1 MKKFILII
9 VLLLPF
15 KSYSQ
20 GDIYPIETTFGGGIG
35 FSVMILNLN
44 ELPGEEIITRMGL
57 DVDKIDYN
65 RMTFFGGE
73 GFAQMS
79 GPWRLGGYAGFGSV
93 QTSNVFDIYYYEPK
107 NLSFNNGKVLAKCVK
122 IQVSNNQINP
132 IKKIKKVDL
141 NLLKVK
147 VLLIRNEPPF
157 DQQYINTTFMLDQIS
172 NKIKIVNNPKSIR
185 DVHEK
190 LFSLKFIKYMPPT
203 LISENSDE
211 IKSFIQK
218 YKKIVIKPV
227 EGYGGSDVSLI
238 KKFKKKIINKYFKK
252 YNHVVIQK
260 FLGEIS
266 KGDKRI
272 FIINGKIK
280 GAISRIPKKGSF
292 LSNMSKGAE
301 PKRINVNTKELRIS
315 KIIAKELK
323 KIIFTLLE

>member
-1 MKKFILII
+1 MKKKILAI
-9 VLLLPF
+9 
-15 KSYSQ
+15 Q
-20 GDIYPIETTFGGGIG
+20 G
-35 FSVMILNLN
+35 S
-44 ELPGEEIITRMGL
+44 EINRIN
-57 DVDKIDYN
+57 YN
-65 RMTFFGGE
+65 TDTSLFLALE
-73 GFAQMS
+73 AQK
-79 GPWRLGGYAGFGSV
+79 RK
-93 QTSNVFDIYYYEPK
+93 FDIYYYEPK

-238 KKFKKKIINKYFKK
+238 KKFNKKIINKYFKK

-272 FIINGKIK
+272 FIIDGKIK
-280 GAISRIPKKGSF
+280 GAISRVPKQGSF
-292 LSNMSKGAE
+292 LSNMSKGAV
-301 PKRINVNTKELRIS
+301 PKKINVNTKELKVS

-323 KIIFTLLE
+323 KNNIYFAGIDFIQGKLIGDINVTSPTGLKTYYDLTGINLAKYFFDNI

>member
-1 MKKFILII
+1 MKKKILAI
-9 VLLLPF
+9 
-15 KSYSQ
+15 Q
-20 GDIYPIETTFGGGIG
+20 G
-35 FSVMILNLN
+35 S
-44 ELPGEEIITRMGL
+44 EINRIN
-57 DVDKIDYN
+57 YN
-65 RMTFFGGE
+65 TDTSLFLALE
-73 GFAQMS
+73 AQK
-79 GPWRLGGYAGFGSV
+79 RK
-93 QTSNVFDIYYYEPK
+93 FDIYYYEPK

-122 IQVSNNQINP
+122 IKVSNNPINP

-157 DQQYINTTFMLDQIS
+157 DQQYINTTFILDQIS

-238 KKFKKKIINKYFKK
+238 KKFNKKIINKYFKK

-260 FLGEIS
+260 FLAEIS

-280 GAISRIPKKGSF
+280 GAISRVPKQGSF

-323 KIIFTLLE
+323 KNNIYFAGIDFIQGKLIGDINVTSPTGLKTYYDLTGINLAKYFFDNIWYLRRFTPQVR

>member
-1 MKKFILII
+1 MKKKILAI
-9 VLLLPF
+9 
-15 KSYSQ
+15 Q
-20 GDIYPIETTFGGGIG
+20 G
-35 FSVMILNLN
+35 S
-44 ELPGEEIITRMGL
+44 EINRIN
-57 DVDKIDYN
+57 YN
-65 RMTFFGGE
+65 TDTSLFLALE
-73 GFAQMS
+73 AQK
-79 GPWRLGGYAGFGSV
+79 RK
-93 QTSNVFDIYYYEPK
+93 FDIYYYEPK

-238 KKFKKKIINKYFKK
+238 KKFNKKIINKYFKK

-260 FLGEIS
+260 FLGKIS

-280 GAISRIPKKGSF
+280 GAISRVPKQGSF

-301 PKRINVNTKELRIS
+301 PKRINVNIKELRIS

-323 KIIFTLLE
+323 KNNIYFAGIDFIQGKLIGDINVTSPTGLKTYYDLTGINLAKYFFDNI

>member
-1 MKKFILII
+1 MKKKILAI
-9 VLLLPF
+9 
-15 KSYSQ
+15 Q
-20 GDIYPIETTFGGGIG
+20 G
-35 FSVMILNLN
+35 S
-44 ELPGEEIITRMGL
+44 EIN
-57 DVDKIDYN
+57 KINYN
-65 RMTFFGGE
+65 TDTSLFLALE
-73 GFAQMS
+73 AQK
-79 GPWRLGGYAGFGSV
+79 RK
-93 QTSNVFDIYYYEPK
+93 FDIYYYEPK

-238 KKFKKKIINKYFKK
+238 KKFNKKIINKYFKK

-260 FLGEIS
+260 FLAEIS

-280 GAISRIPKKGSF
+280 GAISRVPKQGSF

-323 KIIFTLLE
+323 KNNIYFAGIDFIQGKLIGDINVTSPTGLKTYYDLTGINLAKYFFDNI

>member
-1 MKKFILII
+1 MKKKILAI
-9 VLLLPF
+9 
-15 KSYSQ
+15 Q
-20 GDIYPIETTFGGGIG
+20 G
-35 FSVMILNLN
+35 S
-44 ELPGEEIITRMGL
+44 EINRIN
-57 DVDKIDYN
+57 YN
-65 RMTFFGGE
+65 TDTSLFLALE
-73 GFAQMS
+73 AQK
-79 GPWRLGGYAGFGSV
+79 RK
-93 QTSNVFDIYYYEPK
+93 FDIYYYEPK

-157 DQQYINTTFMLDQIS
+157 DQQYINTTFILDQIS

-238 KKFKKKIINKYFKK
+238 KKFNKKIINKYFKK

-260 FLGEIS
+260 FLAEIS

-280 GAISRIPKKGSF
+280 GAISRVPKQGSF

-323 KIIFTLLE
+323 KNNIYFAGIDLIQGKLIGDINVTSPTGIKTYYDLTGINLAKYFFDNI

>member
-1 MKKFILII
+1 MKKKILAI
-9 VLLLPF
+9 
-15 KSYSQ
+15 Q
-20 GDIYPIETTFGGGIG
+20 G
-35 FSVMILNLN
+35 S
-44 ELPGEEIITRMGL
+44 EI
-57 DVDKIDYN
+57 N
-65 RMTFFGGE
+65 RINYYTDTSLFLALE
-73 GFAQMS
+73 AQK
-79 GPWRLGGYAGFGSV
+79 RE
-93 QTSNVFDIYYYEPK
+93 FDIYYYEPK

-190 LFSLKFIKYMPPT
+190 LFSLKFIKFMPPT

-218 YKKIVIKPV
+218 YKKIIIKPI

-323 KIIFTLLE
+323 KNNIYFAGIDFIQGKLIGDINVTSPTGLKTYYDLTGINLAKYFFDNI

>member
-1 MKKFILII
+1 MKKKILAI
-9 VLLLPF
+9 
-15 KSYSQ
+15 Q
-20 GDIYPIETTFGGGIG
+20 G
-35 FSVMILNLN
+35 S
-44 ELPGEEIITRMGL
+44 EINRIN
-57 DVDKIDYN
+57 YN
-65 RMTFFGGE
+65 TDTSLFLALE
-73 GFAQMS
+73 AQK
-79 GPWRLGGYAGFGSV
+79 RK
-93 QTSNVFDIYYYEPK
+93 FDIYYYEPK

-190 LFSLKFIKYMPPT
+190 LFSLKFIKFMPPT

-238 KKFKKKIINKYFKK
+238 KKFNKKIINKYFKK

-280 GAISRIPKKGSF
+280 GAISRVPKQGSF

-301 PKRINVNTKELRIS
+301 PKRINVNIKELRIS

-323 KIIFTLLE
+323 KNNIYFAGIDFIQGKLIGDINVTSPTGLKTYYDLTGINLAKYFFDNI

>member
-1 MKKFILII
+1 MKKKILAI
-9 VLLLPF
+9 
-15 KSYSQ
+15 Q
-20 GDIYPIETTFGGGIG
+20 G
-35 FSVMILNLN
+35 S
-44 ELPGEEIITRMGL
+44 EINRIN
-57 DVDKIDYN
+57 YN
-65 RMTFFGGE
+65 TDTSLFLALE
-73 GFAQMS
+73 AQK
-79 GPWRLGGYAGFGSV
+79 RK
-93 QTSNVFDIYYYEPK
+93 FDIYYYEPK

-190 LFSLKFIKYMPPT
+190 LFSLKFIKFMPPT
-203 LISENSDE
+203 LISENLDE

-238 KKFKKKIINKYFKK
+238 KKFNKKIINKYFKK

-280 GAISRIPKKGSF
+280 GAISRVQKQGSF

-323 KIIFTLLE
+323 KNNIYFAGIDFIQGKLIGDINVTSPTGLKTYYDLTGINLAKYFFDNI

>member
-1 MKKFILII
+1 MKKKILAI
-9 VLLLPF
+9 
-15 KSYSQ
+15 Q
-20 GDIYPIETTFGGGIG
+20 G
-35 FSVMILNLN
+35 S
-44 ELPGEEIITRMGL
+44 EIN
-57 DVDKIDYN
+57 KINYN
-65 RMTFFGGE
+65 TDTSLFLALE
-73 GFAQMS
+73 AQK
-79 GPWRLGGYAGFGSV
+79 RK
-93 QTSNVFDIYYYEPK
+93 FDIYYYEPK

-122 IQVSNNQINP
+122 IKVSNNPINP

-157 DQQYINTTFMLDQIS
+157 DQQYINTTFILDQIS

-238 KKFKKKIINKYFKK
+238 KKFNKKITNKYFKK

-280 GAISRIPKKGSF
+280 GAISRVPKQGSF

-323 KIIFTLLE
+323 KNNIYFAGIDLIQGKLIGDINVTSPTGLKTYYDLTGINLAKYFFDNI